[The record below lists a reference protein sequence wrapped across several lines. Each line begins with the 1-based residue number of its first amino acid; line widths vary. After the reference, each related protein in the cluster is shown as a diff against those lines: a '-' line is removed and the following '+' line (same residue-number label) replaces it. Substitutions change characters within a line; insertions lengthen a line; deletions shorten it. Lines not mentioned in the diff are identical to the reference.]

1 MDKCWDMVFLSLKKT
16 YVLFCFHSSLYYL
29 CLMMREKVK
38 VNGLAHCWSNTRAMA
53 VLFLVLF
60 LPGKALAQVD
70 WLRALSSAWKVGK
83 AVTITDEQLA
93 EMVSKE
99 VAYMDKQYTVMK
111 ENSNYAKRLDR
122 VRSGIDSVEGVSL
135 NFKVYKTTEANAFAC
150 PDGSVRVFSAL
161 MDALTDDELMGVLGH
176 ELGHVALKHSKKAWR
191 SAILRS
197 AASDALGAVSDTWA
211 MMSDSFL
218 GTLGSAVL
226 SASHSK
232 YHETQADDYG
242 YDFLKAHGKN
252 PLAMVKLFEKLK
264 KLSKHQD
271 NRYQK
276 FLQAFSSHPDFDQR
290 IKHLRERAKEDGY

>member
-1 MDKCWDMVFLSLKKT
+1 MVDA
-16 YVLFCFHSSLYYL
+16 
-29 CLMMREKVK
+29 
-38 VNGLAHCWSNTRAMA
+38 NGIR
-53 VLFLVLF
+53 
-60 LPGKALAQVD
+60 
-70 WLRALSSAWKVGK
+70 
-83 AVTITDEQLA
+83 
-93 EMVSKE
+93 
-99 VAYMDKQYTVMK
+99 
-111 ENSNYAKRLDR
+111 
-122 VRSGIDSVEGVSL
+122 L
-135 NFKVYKTTEANAFAC
+135 NFKVYQTSDLNAFAC

-161 MDALTDDELMGVLGH
+161 MDALTDEELMGVLGH

-211 MMSDSFL
+211 MVSDSFL
-218 GTLGSAVL
+218 GTLSSAVL

-271 NRYQK
+271 RRYQK

-290 IKHLRERAKEDGY
+290 IKHLKERAKEDGY